1 MRYLLILLLLPLNM
15 LAQNFS
21 YSGYVY
27 NINNT
32 GALNVPV
39 KLYARTSNVAAVVQ
53 NSEQFGVSN
62 GSAWLT
68 KNTYSGTPNNST
80 TYNYSTTNA
89 FTITTSAGVAT
100 ISPFTSNI
108 PANRNRG
115 ASVLFSTLNAD
126 ESSVAIAFPL
136 GFAPSFLGTTYSSGH
151 VNANSWFTFGTNSSS
166 GYSGTATNPNVPT
179 LHIGSVSNS
188 TTDNNMSYTSTES
201 YTDPYWGDV
210 FRVRYE
216 GNSNY
221 NQQGVNTIYDL
232 YFIKNQPN
240 TQLVVWRQF
249 TTDGSST
256 SVSGSPPGPW
266 TLNTTSTT
274 NLNGYYVFNTSLS
287 VSSYE
292 FYIQI
297 DAPNSLSNLD
307 NNDIINTLKV
317 VNGAIPFNSSHYYLN
332 DVNGDGRVT
341 VSDAYYISAKK
352 QGIFANWIGTF
363 TSRLFTPTEYTT
375 IKSNI
380 SNLKPTYPGVASIT
394 VSSPTNGGSSNF
406 YLVAPGYSDKA
417 TN

>member
-1 MRYLLILLLLPLNM
+1 MKYLLILLLLPLNM
-15 LAQNFS
+15 LAQTFT
-21 YSGYVY
+21 YSGYIY
-27 NINNT
+27 NTNGS
-32 GALNVPV
+32 GASNVPV

-80 TYNYSTTNA
+80 TYNYSITNA

-100 ISPFTSNI
+100 IAPFTSNI

-115 ASVLFSTLNAD
+115 TSVLFSSLNSD
-126 ESSVAIAFPL
+126 EGSVIITFPS
-136 GFAPSFLGTTYSSGH
+136 GFTPSFLGTTYSSGH
-151 VNANSWFTFGTNSSS
+151 INANSWFTFGTNSSS
-166 GYSGTATNPNVPT
+166 GYSGTASNPNAPT

-221 NQQGVNTIYDL
+221 SQQGINTIYDL

-266 TLNTTSTT
+266 TLNTTSIT
-274 NLNGYYVFNTSLS
+274 NSNGYYSFNTSLN

-297 DAPNSLSNLD
+297 DVPSPISNLN

-317 VNGAIPFNSSHYYLN
+317 VNGVTSLNSSHYYLH
-332 DVNGDGRVT
+332 DVNGDGKIT
-341 VSDAYYISAKK
+341 ISDAYYIGARK
-352 QGIFANWIGTF
+352 QGRFGNWINSF
-363 TSRLFTPTEYTT
+363 NARLFTPAEYN
-375 IKSNI
+375 IIRSNN
-380 SNLKPTYPGVASIT
+380 SNLKLTYPGVSSIT
-394 VSSPTNGGSSNF
+394 ISNPTNGGSSN
-406 YLVAPGYSDKA
+406 YYIISPGYSGN
-417 TN
+417 TTF

>member
-15 LAQNFS
+15 LAQTFT

-27 NINNT
+27 NVDNT
-32 GALNVPV
+32 GAINVPV

-62 GSAWLT
+62 GSTWLT
-68 KNTYSGTPNNST
+68 KNTYSGTPNNNT

-89 FTITTSAGVAT
+89 FTITTSVGSAT
-100 ISPFTSNI
+100 IASFTSNI

-115 ASVLFSTLNAD
+115 TSVLFSSLNSD
-126 ESSVAIAFPL
+126 EGSAIITFPS
-136 GFAPSFLGTTYSSGH
+136 GFTPSFLGTTYSSGH
-151 VNANSWFTFGTNSSS
+151 INANSWFTFGTNSSS
-166 GYSGTATNPNVPT
+166 GYSGTASNPNAPT

-221 NQQGVNTIYDL
+221 SQQGINTIYDL

-266 TLNTTSTT
+266 TLNTTSIT
-274 NLNGYYVFNTSLS
+274 NSNGYYSFNTSLN

-292 FYIQI
+292 FYIQL
-297 DAPNSLSNLD
+297 DVPNPLSNLN

-317 VNGAIPFNSSHYYLN
+317 VNGAIPFNSSYYYLN
-332 DVNGDGRVT
+332 DVNGDGKVT
-341 VSDAYYISAKK
+341 VSDAYYIGAKK
-352 QGIFANWIGTF
+352 QGRFITWVGTF
-363 TSRLFTPTEYTT
+363 TSRLFTPTEYST
-375 IKSNI
+375 IKSNT
-380 SNLKPTYPGVASIT
+380 SNLKLTYPGVSSIT
-394 VSSPTNGGSSNF
+394 ISSPTSGGSSN
-406 YLVAPGYSDKA
+406 YYIIAPGYS
-417 TN
+417 TNTTF

>member
-1 MRYLLILLLLPLNM
+1 MKYLLILLLLPLNM
-15 LAQNFS
+15 LAQTFT
-21 YSGYVY
+21 YSGYIY
-27 NINNT
+27 NTNGS
-32 GALNVPV
+32 GASNVPV

-80 TYNYSTTNA
+80 TYNYSITNA

-100 ISPFTSNI
+100 IAPFTSNI

-115 ASVLFSTLNAD
+115 TSVLFSSLNSD
-126 ESSVAIAFPL
+126 EGSVIITFPS
-136 GFAPSFLGTTYSSGH
+136 GFTPSFLGTTYSSGH
-151 VNANSWFTFGTNSSS
+151 INANSWFTFGTNSSS
-166 GYSGTATNPNVPT
+166 GYSGTASNPNAPT

-221 NQQGVNTIYDL
+221 SQQGINTIYDL

-266 TLNTTSTT
+266 TLNTTSIT
-274 NLNGYYVFNTSLS
+274 NSNGYYSFNTSLN

-297 DAPNSLSNLD
+297 DVPSPISNLS
-307 NNDIINTLKV
+307 NNDITNTLKI
-317 VNGAIPFNSSHYYLN
+317 VNGVTSLNSSHYYLH
-332 DVNGDGRVT
+332 DVNGDGKIT
-341 VSDAYYISAKK
+341 ISDAYYIGARK
-352 QGIFANWIGTF
+352 QGRFGNWINSF
-363 TSRLFTPTEYTT
+363 NARLFTPAEYN
-375 IKSNI
+375 IIRSNN
-380 SNLKPTYPGVASIT
+380 SNLKLTYPGVSSIT
-394 VSSPTNGGSSNF
+394 ISNPTNGGSSN
-406 YLVAPGYSDKA
+406 YYIISPGYSGN
-417 TN
+417 TTF

>member
-15 LAQNFS
+15 LAQTFT

-27 NINNT
+27 NVDNT
-32 GALNVPV
+32 GAINVPV

-62 GSAWLT
+62 GSTWLT
-68 KNTYSGTPNNST
+68 KNTYSGTPNNNT

-89 FTITTSAGVAT
+89 FTITTSVGSAT
-100 ISPFTSNI
+100 IASFTSNI

-115 ASVLFSTLNAD
+115 TSILFSSLNSD
-126 ESSVAIAFPL
+126 EGSAIITFPS
-136 GFAPSFLGTTYSSGH
+136 GFTPSFLGTTYSNGH
-151 VNANSWFTFGTNSSS
+151 INANSWFTFGTNSSS
-166 GYSGTATNPNVPT
+166 GYSGTASNPNAPT

-188 TTDNNMSYTSTES
+188 TTDNNMSYTSIES

-221 NQQGVNTIYDL
+221 SQQGINTIYDL

-266 TLNTTSTT
+266 TLNTTSIT
-274 NLNGYYVFNTSLS
+274 NLNGYYSFNTSLN

-292 FYIQI
+292 FYIQL
-297 DAPNSLSNLD
+297 DVPNPLSNLN

-317 VNGAIPFNSSHYYLN
+317 VNGTIPFNSSYYYLN
-332 DVNGDGRVT
+332 DVNGDGKVT
-341 VSDAYYISAKK
+341 VSDAYYIGAKK
-352 QGIFANWIGTF
+352 QGRFITWVGTF
-363 TSRLFTPTEYTT
+363 TSRLFTPTEYST
-375 IKSNI
+375 IKSNT
-380 SNLKPTYPGVASIT
+380 SNLKLTYPGVSSIT
-394 VSSPTNGGSSNF
+394 ISNPISGGSSN
-406 YLVAPGYSDKA
+406 YYIIAPGYS
-417 TN
+417 TNTTF

>member
-1 MRYLLILLLLPLNM
+1 M
-15 LAQNFS
+15 LAQTFT

-27 NINNT
+27 NVDNT
-32 GALNVPV
+32 GAINVPV

-62 GSAWLT
+62 GSTWLT
-68 KNTYSGTPNNST
+68 KNTYSGTPNNNT

-89 FTITTSAGVAT
+89 FTITTSVGSAT
-100 ISPFTSNI
+100 IASFTSNI

-115 ASVLFSTLNAD
+115 TSVLFSSLNSD
-126 ESSVAIAFPL
+126 EGSAIITFPS
-136 GFAPSFLGTTYSSGH
+136 GFTPSFLGTTYSSSH
-151 VNANSWFTFGTNSSS
+151 INANSWFTFGTNSSS
-166 GYSGTATNPNVPT
+166 GYSGTASNPNAPT

-221 NQQGVNTIYDL
+221 SQQGINTIYDL

-266 TLNTTSTT
+266 TLNTTSIT
-274 NLNGYYVFNTSLS
+274 NSNGYYSFNTSLN

-292 FYIQI
+292 FYIQL
-297 DAPNSLSNLD
+297 DVPNPLSNL
-307 NNDIINTLKV
+307 NNSDIINTLKV
-317 VNGAIPFNSSHYYLN
+317 VNGTIPFNSSYYYLN
-332 DVNGDGRVT
+332 DVNGDGKVT
-341 VSDAYYISAKK
+341 VSDAYYIGAKK
-352 QGIFANWIGTF
+352 QGRFITWVGTF
-363 TSRLFTPTEYTT
+363 TSRLFTPTEYST
-375 IKSNI
+375 IKANT
-380 SNLKPTYPGVASIT
+380 SNLKLTYPGVSSIT
-394 VSSPTNGGSSNF
+394 ISSPTSGGSSN
-406 YLVAPGYSDKA
+406 YYIIAPGYS
-417 TN
+417 TNTTF